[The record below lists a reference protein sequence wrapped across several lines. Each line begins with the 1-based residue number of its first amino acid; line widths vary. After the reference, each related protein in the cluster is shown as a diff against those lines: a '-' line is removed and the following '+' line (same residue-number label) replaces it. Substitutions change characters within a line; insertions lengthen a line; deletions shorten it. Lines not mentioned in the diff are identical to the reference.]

1 MLAVTKVKMSGSEK
15 KKDQEQVRHF
25 HHKTCNRVT
34 EVSLEVSPRSRA
46 KERRRTVQKVC
57 CTCKD
62 AFLLIRPIVVL
73 FTVLVAFAA

>member
-15 KKDQEQVRHF
+15 KTKEQDQVRHF

-34 EVSLEVSPRSRA
+34 EV
-46 KERRRTVQKVC
+46 C
-57 CTCKD
+57 CTYKD

-73 FTVLVAFAA
+73 FMVLVAFAA